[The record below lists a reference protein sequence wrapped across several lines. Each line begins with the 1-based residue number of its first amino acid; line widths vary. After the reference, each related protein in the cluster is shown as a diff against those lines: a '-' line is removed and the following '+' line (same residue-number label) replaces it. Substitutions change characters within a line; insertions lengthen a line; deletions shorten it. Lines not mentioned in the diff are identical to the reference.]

1 MPRKS
6 KYLGKIYDGRWEII
20 ELEYHENSHRIY
32 YIARNIFNKR
42 IIKIDDVQISL
53 IEKGKI
59 DVGCVIRRKMYKERR
74 FNAQTIV
81 F

>member
-6 KYLGKIYDGRWEII
+6 KYLGKVYDGRWEII
-20 ELEYHENSHRIY
+20 GTETHRPNHTT

-42 IIKIDDVQISL
+42 IIKIDDIQISL

-59 DVGCVIRRKMYKERR
+59 DVGCVIRRQMYKERR

>member
-1 MPRKS
+1 MARKS
-6 KYLGKIYDGRWEII
+6 KYLGKVYDGRWEII
-20 ELEYHENSHRIY
+20 GTETHRSNHTT
-32 YIARNIFNKR
+32 YIARNIFNNN
-42 IIKIDDVQISL
+42 ILKIDDVQISL